1 MARPRPDFP
10 SPEVIASA
18 PWAPATRRRAA
29 PRAVLPG
36 RSRSARRCLAACGPP
51 APHRPARAGRSRG
64 PHRSDR
70 SPCEQDGTRRPSGR
84 YHGGASSRRRRGAQC
99 SPQMGDADLATS
111 EEIRAMELL
120 PSDGAYAAAI
130 SLGPA
135 PPDRRRCPPGLA
147 MRLAERIHAR
157 GTDRYGSPLV
167 PHVGRVAAAVPGE
180 ARTVAWLHE
189 TLESS
194 PASAEDLW
202 AAGVG
207 VEELAAI
214 QLLTRDRGGDEATY
228 LAH

>member
-1 MARPRPDFP
+1 
-10 SPEVIASA
+10 
-18 PWAPATRRRAA
+18 
-29 PRAVLPG
+29 
-36 RSRSARRCLAACGPP
+36 
-51 APHRPARAGRSRG
+51 
-64 PHRSDR
+64 
-70 SPCEQDGTRRPSGR
+70 
-84 YHGGASSRRRRGAQC
+84 
-99 SPQMGDADLATS
+99 
-111 EEIRAMELL
+111 MELL
-120 PSDGAYAAAI
+120 RSDGAYAAAI

-167 PHVGRVAAAVPGE
+167 PHVGRVAAAVPVE

-228 LAH
+228 LAHVALIARARGESGRLARIVKRADLFDRMTHVVTGAGVAARPPHLKGLALLSTLPRYP